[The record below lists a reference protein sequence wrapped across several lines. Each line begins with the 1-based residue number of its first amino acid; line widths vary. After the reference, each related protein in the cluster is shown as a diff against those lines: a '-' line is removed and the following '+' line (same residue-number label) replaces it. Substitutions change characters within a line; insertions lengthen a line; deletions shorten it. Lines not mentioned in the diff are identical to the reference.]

1 MLPRKERSKETNLAN
16 KFVPEFV
23 PENLPWYKRDSLLTW
38 YDQAKCRDFLEDTD
52 GHFRTTKIVNFD
64 IINKDLK
71 KEKISKETLKGYQIL
86 NYEQVMTYPPEV
98 QRKIFESAFRTDRK
112 DIFFKKESIDEYLKK
127 Q

>member
-1 MLPRKERSKETNLAN
+1 MNLAN

-23 PENLPWYKRDSLLTW
+23 PENLPWYKRDSLLIW